1 MDALYLVPRELSDFL
16 FHAHSLSHSNTAT
29 LPSLVLLNTPS
40 TPPSG
45 LLALSLSFPWILFSK
60 LSTQLTLLPFSDLD
74 SNDTLLI
81 RYSLISRSK
90 MQLLTFLALVSPYYS
105 PQHLLISNTY
115 NMQHAQHLLISSIY
129 NMQHTQHLLISNIYN
144 MQHAIN
150 LSISSTHQNTRKEIF
165 FLFCSLLNQNVL
177 KIIKKRIIERQKCI
191 VLEVRL
197 ESIEILGSDSIWQPL
212 VDKGSV
218 FP

>member
-1 MDALYLVPRELSDFL
+1 MTNSLLEISYYKAWVMLCHYIAWNPSMDPCLGVRKKSCWCMDALYLVPRELSDFL

-90 MQLLTFLALVSPYYS
+90 MQLLTFLALVSA
-105 PQHLLISNTY
+105 LLLSLAFI
-115 NMQHAQHLLISSIY
+115 
-129 NMQHTQHLLISNIYN
+129 NI
-144 MQHAIN
+144 
-150 LSISSTHQNTRKEIF
+150 
-165 FLFCSLLNQNVL
+165 
-177 KIIKKRIIERQKCI
+177 
-191 VLEVRL
+191 
-197 ESIEILGSDSIWQPL
+197 
-212 VDKGSV
+212 
-218 FP
+218 